1 MEFNIDKVAFSIFGI
16 DIMWYAILIVT
27 GIVCGLKVAE
37 INSKFRGIEKEKISD
52 MLFFVLPVSIVG
64 ARTYYVIFEW
74 ENYKGNFLSMINIRE
89 GGLAIHGAVI
99 AAVLV
104 VYFFTKY
111 NKIDFRD
118 MVDICS
124 PGLILGQ
131 AIGRWGNF
139 INQEAHGGETTLPWG
154 IIIEGKKYHPTFL
167 YESIG
172 NLMIFLFL
180 MIYLRKY
187 QKKKGE
193 IFLLYLILY
202 GILRFF
208 VEGLRTD
215 SLMFFGLRIAQLV
228 SLSSVVI
235 GLIIFIYN
243 RKIGTDI
250 ENKNK

>member
-1 MEFNIDKVAFSIFGI
+1 MEFNIDRVAFSIFGI

-27 GIVCGLKVAE
+27 GIICGLKVAE
-37 INSKFRGIEKEKISD
+37 VNSKFRGIDKEQVSN
-52 MLFFVLPVSIVG
+52 LLLYALPASIIG
-64 ARTYYVIFEW
+64 ARIYYVAFEW
-74 ENYKGNFLSMINIRE
+74 QNYKGNFLSMINIRE

-99 AAVLV
+99 ASILV
-104 VYFFTKY
+104 VFFFSKY

-118 MVDICS
+118 LADICS

-167 YESIG
+167 YESLG
-172 NLMIFLFL
+172 NLIIFIFL

-193 IFLLYLILY
+193 VFLLYLILY

-215 SLMFFGLRIAQLV
+215 SLMFFGLRIAQIV
-228 SLSSVVI
+228 SIISVVVGI
-235 GLIIFIYN
+235 ALFILN
-243 RKIGTDI
+243 RKKGTDAV
-250 ENKNK
+250 NMK

>member
-1 MEFNIDKVAFSIFGI
+1 MEFNIDRVAFSIFGI

-27 GIVCGLKVAE
+27 GIICGLKVAE
-37 INSKFRGIEKEKISD
+37 INSKFRGIDKEQVSN
-52 MLFFVLPVSIVG
+52 LLLYALPASIIG
-64 ARTYYVIFEW
+64 ARIYYVAFEW
-74 ENYKGNFLSMINIRE
+74 QNYKGNFLSMINIRE

-99 AAVLV
+99 ASILV
-104 VYFFTKY
+104 VFFFSKY

-118 MVDICS
+118 LADICS

-167 YESIG
+167 YESLG
-172 NLMIFLFL
+172 NLIIFIFL
-180 MIYLRKY
+180 MVYLRKY

-193 IFLLYLILY
+193 VFLLYLILY

-215 SLMFFGLRIAQLV
+215 SLMFFGLRIAQIV
-228 SLSSVVI
+228 SIISVVVGI
-235 GLIIFIYN
+235 GLFILN
-243 RKIGTDI
+243 RKKGTDAV
-250 ENKNK
+250 NMK